1 MSITENRNR
10 IGKFTSSEIYKLMT
24 EDRKGTGF
32 GAPALTYIKHKKIEK
47 KLKRSINTDVST
59 RPMLWGLFCE
69 RRVHALLPLTYQY
82 TFDETLDHPKYDFI
96 SGSPDLINNIEDV
109 VADIKCP
116 QPLAFAELVDNLTMA
131 VKTNDISYFKDNHPN
146 YYYQLLS
153 NALITGK
160 NFIELIVY
168 MPYESE
174 LEEIRAEVENA
185 DLEEPWKYRF
195 ITESLKCELAYLPDD
210 SEYKNLNIFRF
221 PLDKGDA
228 ILLESKVIAASII
241 LKS

>member
-1 MSITENRNR
+1 MSITENQNR
-10 IGKFTSSEIYKLMT
+10 IGCFTSSKIFNLMK
-24 EDRKGTGF
+24 EGPKPGSF
-32 GAPALTYIKHKKIEK
+32 GKPFHTYIQEKKFEQ
-47 KLKRSINTDVST
+47 KLKRSISTDVST
-59 RPMLWGLFCE
+59 RPMLWGKFLE
-69 RRVHALLPLTYQY
+69 SRVHNMLGMAYRHV
-82 TFDETLDHPKYDFI
+82 FDETLQHPKYNFW
-96 SGSPDLINNIEDV
+96 SGSPDFINDTDDV
-109 VADIKCP
+109 VCDSKCP
-116 QPLAFAELVDNLTMA
+116 QPKAFCELVENCSKGIEA
-131 VKTNDISYFKDNHPN
+131 FKDNHED
-146 YYYQLLS
+146 YYWQLVS

-221 PLDKGDA
+221 PLDKLDA
-228 ILLESKVIAASII
+228 NLLTQRVLEASLI
-241 LKS
+241 LKQ

>member
-1 MSITENRNR
+1 MSITENQNR
-10 IGKFTSSEIYKLMT
+10 IGCFTSSKIFNLMK
-24 EDRKGTGF
+24 EGPKPGSF
-32 GAPALTYIKHKKIEK
+32 GKPFHTYIQEKKFEQ
-47 KLKRSINTDVST
+47 KLKRSISTDVST
-59 RPMLWGLFCE
+59 RPMLWGKFLE
-69 RRVHALLPLTYQY
+69 SRVHNMLGMAYRHV
-82 TFDETLDHPKYDFI
+82 FDETLQHPKYNFW
-96 SGSPDLINNIEDV
+96 SGSPDFINDTDDV
-109 VADIKCP
+109 VCDSKCP
-116 QPLAFAELVDNLTMA
+116 QPKAFCELVENCSKGIEA
-131 VKTNDISYFKDNHPN
+131 FKDNHED
-146 YYYQLLS
+146 YYWQLVS

-221 PLDKGDA
+221 PLDKFDA
-228 ILLESKVIAASII
+228 NLLTQRVLEASLI
-241 LKS
+241 LKQ

>member
-1 MSITENRNR
+1 MSITENQNR
-10 IGKFTSSEIYKLMT
+10 IGCFTSSKIFNLMK
-24 EDRKGTGF
+24 EGPKPGSF
-32 GAPALTYIKHKKIEK
+32 GKPFHTYIQEKKFEQ
-47 KLKRSINTDVST
+47 KLKRSISTDVST
-59 RPMLWGLFCE
+59 RPMLWGKFLE
-69 RRVHALLPLTYQY
+69 SRVHNMLGMAYRHV
-82 TFDETLDHPKYDFI
+82 FDETLQHPKYDFW
-96 SGSPDLINNIEDV
+96 SGSPDFINDTDDV
-109 VADIKCP
+109 VCDSKCP
-116 QPLAFAELVDNLTMA
+116 QPKAFCELVENCSKGIDA
-131 VKTNDISYFKDNHPN
+131 FKDNHED
-146 YYYQLLS
+146 YYWQLVS

-221 PLDKGDA
+221 PLDKLDA
-228 ILLESKVIAASII
+228 NLLTQRVLEASLI
-241 LKS
+241 LKQ